1 MQGQNYSEVQSL
13 MDVYITDVSSFLPNG
28 PVSNDD
34 MEKVLGVVGHIPTRI
49 KKIVL
54 KSNDIH
60 SRYYAVDPETGR
72 QTHTNAQ
79 LAAEAVRRL
88 KPYDGFSPDDIECLC
103 CGTSTP
109 DQIMP
114 GHGLMVHGELA
125 SGPCEVVST
134 SSICI
139 SGMTALKY
147 AYMNVALG
155 LSKNAVATGSDLA
168 SASLKARFY
177 EAVGEKRKGGKFK
190 EDGEVPLFDTVFL
203 RWMLSDGAGAAF
215 MTGSRTG
222 AGGALK
228 VEWIEN
234 ISFAGEFE
242 TCMYCGA
249 KKEGDGRVTGWRG
262 YPSPEEAALDGAF
275 LIRQDVKL
283 LNRDIMR
290 VSVEK
295 TLPFVIER
303 RGLSPAGVDW
313 LLPHYSSGYF
323 RQEYYDHLKD
333 FGFEIPYEKW
343 FTNLNYKGNTGSASM
358 YIILEELF
366 HSNRIKKGDRILCYI
381 PESGRFSVCYVM
393 LTVV

>member
-13 MDVYITDVSSFLPNG
+13 MDVYITDVSSFLPND

-34 MEKVLGVVGHIPTRI
+34 MEKVLGVVEHIPTRI

-88 KPYDGFSPDDIECLC
+88 KPYNGFSTDDIECLC

-134 SSICI
+134 SGVCI

-155 LSKNAVATGSDLA
+155 LSKNAVAAGSDLA

-177 EAVGEKRKGGKFK
+177 EAVGEKRKDGKFK

-203 RWMLSDGAGAAF
+203 RWMLSDGAGAVF
-215 MTGSRTG
+215 MTGSR
-222 AGGALK
+222 A
-228 VEWIEN
+228 
-234 ISFAGEFE
+234 
-242 TCMYCGA
+242 
-249 KKEGDGRVTGWRG
+249 
-262 YPSPEEAALDGAF
+262 
-275 LIRQDVKL
+275 
-283 LNRDIMR
+283 
-290 VSVEK
+290 
-295 TLPFVIER
+295 
-303 RGLSPAGVDW
+303 
-313 LLPHYSSGYF
+313 
-323 RQEYYDHLKD
+323 
-333 FGFEIPYEKW
+333 
-343 FTNLNYKGNTGSASM
+343 
-358 YIILEELF
+358 
-366 HSNRIKKGDRILCYI
+366 GDRHRL
-381 PESGRFSVCYVM
+381 EG
-393 LTVV
+393 